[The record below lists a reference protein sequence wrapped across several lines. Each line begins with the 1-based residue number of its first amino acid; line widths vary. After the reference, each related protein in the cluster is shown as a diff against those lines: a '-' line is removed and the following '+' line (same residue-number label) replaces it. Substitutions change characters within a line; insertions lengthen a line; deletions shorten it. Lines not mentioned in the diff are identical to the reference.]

1 MKLRELSL
9 LTGEPERQIR
19 YMLAEGFVPPPEG
32 GRATADYGESHV
44 AAIRRYSVLRQHG
57 LPPQAI
63 KVLLA
68 GGLSAPFAVAPGIAL
83 HVDPELVGQA
93 VDVDALLVRI
103 RDVVSDVFK
112 EHLHDPR
119 KPAARERSRK

>member
-19 YMLAEGFVPPPEG
+19 YMIAEGFVPPPEG
-32 GRATADYGESHV
+32 GRANADYGESHV
-44 AAIRRYSVLRQHG
+44 AAIRRYSVLRRHG

-68 GGLSAPFAVAPGIAL
+68 GGLSAPFTVVPGIAL
-83 HVDPELVGQA
+83 HVDPELVGQM
-93 VDVDALLVRI
+93 VDIGALLDRI
-103 RDVVSDVFK
+103 SDVVSDVFK
-112 EHLHDPR
+112 EQTHVPR
-119 KPAARERSRK
+119 QHSARERSRK

>member
-19 YMLAEGFVPPPEG
+19 YMIAEGFVPPPEG
-32 GRATADYGESHV
+32 GRANADYGETHV

-68 GGLSAPFAVAPGIAL
+68 GGLSAPFAVAPGITL
-83 HVDPELVGQA
+83 HVEPDLVGQA
-93 VDVDALLVRI
+93 VDIDALLNRI
-103 RDVVSDVFK
+103 RRKLSDVFM
-112 EHLHDPR
+112 EPYH
-119 KPAARERSRK
+119 ASRKHKSRD